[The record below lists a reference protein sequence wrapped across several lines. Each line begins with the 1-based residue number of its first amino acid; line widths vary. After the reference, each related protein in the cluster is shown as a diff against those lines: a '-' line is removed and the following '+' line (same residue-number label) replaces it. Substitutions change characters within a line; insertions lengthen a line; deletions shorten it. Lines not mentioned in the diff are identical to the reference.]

1 MAKTEDSKSIADAD
15 QASIAAANTISTGD
29 ESEALNVFAQNL
41 LVEKG
46 AYKLD
51 ADTVA
56 AMKKEILDRLDILVN
71 KVSLSALSDEQ
82 LKEFNTLLDKQA
94 TTEELQKYIS
104 DRVPDLQDRLTEALY
119 RFRLVYLGIQ

>member
-15 QASIAAANTISTGD
+15 QASIAAANTISTGN

-56 AMKKEILDRLDILVN
+56 AMKKEILERLDILVN
-71 KVSLSALSDEQ
+71 KVSLNALSNEQ

>member
-15 QASIAAANTISTGD
+15 QASIAAANTISTGN

-56 AMKKEILDRLDILVN
+56 AMKKEILERLDILVN

>member
-15 QASIAAANTISTGD
+15 QASIAAANTISTGN

-56 AMKKEILDRLDILVN
+56 AMKKEILERLDILVN
-71 KVSLSALSDEQ
+71 KVSLNALSNEQ
-82 LKEFNTLLDKQA
+82 LKEFNALLDKQA

-104 DRVPDLQDRLTEALY
+104 DRVPDLRDRLTEALY